1 MVGMMDV
8 NDEKHTIEDIER
20 DKEIIRERL
29 YRAQFKKEIATEML
43 EHAKSEMSLAKY
55 TLDNLERQSRK
66 LRENEDNRK
75 NEY

>member
-1 MVGMMDV
+1 MDV
-8 NDEKHTIEDIER
+8 NDDKNTIEDIER

-43 EHAKSEMSLAKY
+43 EHAKSDMTLAKY

-66 LRENEDNRK
+66 LRERK
-75 NEY
+75 DSK

>member
-1 MVGMMDV
+1 VKDMVGIMDV
-8 NDEKHTIEDIER
+8 NDDKNTIEDIER

-43 EHAKSEMSLAKY
+43 EHAKSDMTLAKY

-66 LRENEDNRK
+66 LRERK
-75 NEY
+75 DSK